1 MDIVQQ
7 RPGLL
12 LKQLCFLGW
21 KCPVFLQVQLWY
33 LSINFLQILGT
44 ATAVLPFSPEHPL
57 PPALPHLQLVSLRAP
72 WAAAASPSVPSS
84 VHAAKPQRTQEWKR
98 EKPVAQEGC
107 SGRTRLCLAPGEVG
121 VSPEWGAGAVR
132 RVTSCQEAS
141 AGGWGRKSKGEV
153 VVAAPVPTKN
163 NKPLGSPV
171 RAFAVGERLL

>member
-72 WAAAASPSVPSS
+72 WAAAASPSVLSS
-84 VHAAKPQRTQEWKR
+84 VRAVKPRRTQEWKR

-107 SGRTRLCLAPGEVG
+107 SGRTRLSCTWRSGGEPRVG
-121 VSPEWGAGAVR
+121 SWG
-132 RVTSCQEAS
+132 CQEGNELP
-141 AGGWGRKSKGEV
+141 GGFCWRLGEEKQGRGGGG
-153 VVAAPVPTKN
+153 
-163 NKPLGSPV
+163 GSCSHQKQQTL
-171 RAFAVGERLL
+171 RLSSQSLCCR